1 MSLHSETKAARMN
14 RRDQI
19 SMTPEEMRVFLDEQR
34 TAAIATI
41 GRDGFPHVI
50 AMWYVPTEDALAFWT
65 YAKSQKAVNLRR
77 DPRLTCLVEAGDTYD
92 QLRGVQ
98 IKGQAQIIEERAEVQ
113 RWGEAI
119 WARYA
124 SNASDAHGEPS
135 EAMRQVIAAQA
146 AKRIVVVVQSVEIA
160 SWDHRKLGGTY

>member
-1 MSLHSETKAARMN
+1 MN

-19 SMTPEEMRVFLDEQR
+19 RMSPKEIRVLLDEQR
-34 TAAIATI
+34 TAAVATI
-41 GRDGFPHVI
+41 GGDGFPHVV

-65 YAKSQKAVNLRR
+65 YARSQKAVNLRR
-77 DPRLTCLVEAGDTYD
+77 DPRLTCLVEAGEAYD
-92 QLRGVQ
+92 ELRGVQ
-98 IKGQAQIIEERAEVQ
+98 IKGRAEIVVERAEVQ

-124 SNASDAHGEPS
+124 SGELSDT
-135 EAMRQVIAAQA
+135 MRQVIAAQA
-146 AKRIVVVVQSVEIA
+146 VKRIVVVHPVEIA